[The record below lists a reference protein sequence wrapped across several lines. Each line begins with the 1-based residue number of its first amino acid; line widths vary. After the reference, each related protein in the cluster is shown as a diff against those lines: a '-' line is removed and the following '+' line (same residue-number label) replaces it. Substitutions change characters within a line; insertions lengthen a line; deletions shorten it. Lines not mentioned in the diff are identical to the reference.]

1 MKLRIQGNSIRMR
14 ITQGELNEMANN
26 GVVRDTI
33 SFAGGSTLTY
43 SLVRD
48 AACESPSAAMAGNT
62 ISICLPSTAVDEWI
76 STEQVS
82 LRGTQNLDGG
92 SDLIILV
99 EKDFACLQPR
109 ENEDESDMFPHPDE
123 ESC

>member
-1 MKLRIQGNSIRMR
+1 MKLRIRGNSIRMR
-14 ITQGELNEMANN
+14 VTQSELADMANN

-33 SFAGGSTLTY
+33 SFAGGPTLTY

-48 AACESPSAAMAGNT
+48 ATCESASAAMAADT
-62 ISICLPSTAVDEWI
+62 ISICLPSKAIDEWTT
-76 STEQVS
+76 TEQVS
-82 LRGTQNLDGG
+82 LRGTQNLDDG
-92 SDLIILV
+92 SELIILV

-109 ENEDESDMFPHPDE
+109 DDEDESDMFANPDK